1 MVFLFLN
8 FFEFFINKEPLFL
21 NPTVESTTIE
31 VEPLVTDSEIF
42 VFLVGS
48 KLNIKE
54 VESKEISYKSLSS
67 IGLYSTL

>member
-1 MVFLFLN
+1 M
-8 FFEFFINKEPLFL
+8 
-21 NPTVESTTIE
+21 ESTITE